1 MNLGHSS
8 GSGARHAHKPPRD
21 HVRVAM
27 MKAARRARTGE
38 RAVRGVEQRWIGQ
51 LTAVSCV
58 SLCHPWECA
67 CALEPHYLEEEGQRE
82 DSPIRGHGGNM
93 LWVVA

>member
-27 MKAARRARTGE
+27 MKAARRARTGVRASCE
-38 RAVRGVEQRWIGQ
+38 RRGAEVDWAAYSRFM
-51 LTAVSCV
+51 CFFMP
-58 SLCHPWECA
+58 SLGMCLCT
-67 CALEPHYLEEEGQRE
+67 
-82 DSPIRGHGGNM
+82 
-93 LWVVA
+93 